1 MREAP
6 AGALPGE
13 TWEGAAGAFVRP
25 WTACVHLPVSADP
38 VMVEERLPG
47 ADDRRQRMYVVKSP
61 LSDADPK
68 TVPEAA
74 WGALVENA

>member
-1 MREAP
+1 M
-6 AGALPGE
+6 
-13 TWEGAAGAFVRP
+13 
-25 WTACVHLPVSADP
+25 SADP

-47 ADDRRQRMYVVKSP
+47 ADNRRQRMYVAKSP